1 MKKEETIDSQNQI
14 NFSLLDPVLEDFCE
28 KICAQPKV
36 RFCGIVNSMGRLIA
50 GGLREGIE
58 PLENEDQRQMLYI
71 QSFLEMSMKRDFD
84 ETLGKVEYMATY
96 RDNIA
101 VITMPLR
108 QNCLL
113 LLSTE
118 KNAQIK
124 QIIQV
129 ATNLFECISL
139 NHEGIPNT
147 TSVISPEFA

>member
-1 MKKEETIDSQNQI
+1 MKKEETINFRNQI
-14 NFSLLDPVLEDFCE
+14 NFPLFGPVLEDFCE

-108 QNCLL
+108 HNCLL

-129 ATNLFECISL
+129 ATGLFKRLSS

-147 TSVISPEFA
+147 NSAMSPEFA